1 MTQLKCLTPL
11 GLTTYRERQFYYD
24 ETVTEYFLKTN
35 IVTVQSHEFAH
46 NWFGNLVTPRW
57 WSFLWLK
64 EGFANLFQH
73 VGTDMVSGLI
83 LFYLTNLR
91 SQNYWYLKTIKY
103 KLLISCC

>member
-1 MTQLKCLTPL
+1 MKLLTQMKCLTPL

-35 IVTVQSHEFAH
+35 IVTVLSHEFAH

-83 LFYLTNLR
+83 LFN
-91 SQNYWYLKTIKY
+91 
-103 KLLISCC
+103 